1 MAAAAPAIAANLT
14 RFNPVVGGLGGLGPG
29 DEDRWPTNR
38 SNPMVSSLPFLEWFK
53 PAAPADFSLPAFQV
67 QGVVLAA
74 ITFHEDDK
82 AAFAAEDILVAEL
95 DRTRCSAVL
104 HALANANL
112 FATVYTDKSGFAKAV
127 ASSTVLDRSACNLRA
142 ADLSR
147 MQAFAVPPAVGP
159 PELGYLLKVSW
170 WSLLQEGARLDA
182 DLPCELASQL
192 VLLLGT
198 KSRRNARGDDG
209 SAVRISSELFKAYV
223 IRWGKLDATSSD
235 GAVASKVP
243 AFLAAVH
250 QRLLVN
256 MRASSLSLE
265 SARAD
270 LLDAFTLLT
279 GREAE
284 VYSVLWQRAASFNWG
299 LCLGALA
306 PLVGNV
312 SVFKAQIERL
322 LGYYVASLSSKDPFV
337 LLPELERKLHD
348 LGKHGEIID
357 LVSANADLS
366 VVVSLL
372 ISGSDVATMGGG
384 PSGGSAGGSS
394 AGAAGGSG
402 VGSGTLTARN
412 IDTAM
417 STKTFRDAVDDCKPL
432 SGLDFVERNFRSGN
446 ALLVRYGATAP
457 AFLRPRHE
465 HFERFHQQL
474 FARLPYFSHALVLDA
489 ATGQVPDT
497 LITYLWETSEML
509 HFLNGRWTSMDAPNL
524 CVQTRPVWGRPLP
537 VPLGHRV

>member
-1 MAAAAPAIAANLT
+1 MAAAA
-14 RFNPVVGGLGGLGPG
+14 
-29 DEDRWPTNR
+29 
-38 SNPMVSSLPFLEWFK
+38 
-53 PAAPADFSLPAFQV
+53 
-67 QGVVLAA
+67 LA
-74 ITFHEDDK
+74 
-82 AAFAAEDILVAEL
+82 
-95 DRTRCSAVL
+95 S
-104 HALANANL
+104 
-112 FATVYTDKSGFAKAV
+112 
-127 ASSTVLDRSACNLRA
+127 RA
-142 ADLSR
+142 A
-147 MQAFAVPPAVGP
+147 
-159 PELGYLLKVSW
+159 
-170 WSLLQEGARLDA
+170 LDA
-182 DLPCELASQL
+182 SLS
-192 VLLLGT
+192 
-198 KSRRNARGDDG
+198 ARTP
-209 SAVRISSELFKAYV
+209 VFV
-223 IRWGKLDATSSD
+223 IRWGKLDTTSSD

-366 VVVSLL
+366 VVVSRL

-446 ALLVRYGATAP
+446 ALLVRYGATA
-457 AFLRPRHE
+457 
-465 HFERFHQQL
+465 QL
-474 FARLPYFSHALVLDA
+474 SCAPGTSTLSASISSSSHGSHISAMPSCSMLQRARCQTPSSPTYGRLPRCS
-489 ATGQVPDT
+489 
-497 LITYLWETSEML
+497 TS
-509 HFLNGRWTSMDAPNL
+509 
-524 CVQTRPVWGRPLP
+524 
-537 VPLGHRV
+537 